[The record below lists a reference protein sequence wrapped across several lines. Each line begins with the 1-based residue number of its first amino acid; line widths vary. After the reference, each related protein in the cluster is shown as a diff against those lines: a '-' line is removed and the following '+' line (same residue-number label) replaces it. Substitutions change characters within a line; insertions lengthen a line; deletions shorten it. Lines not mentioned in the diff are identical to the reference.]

1 MRRWR
6 WVLAF
11 VILAAVVALVLIWR
25 SEAASSDL
33 DGRFASITAGMSRS
47 EVERLLGPPANPADE
62 TIRRVAGFRAVDH
75 PGLDKQPRPSPIRV
89 WWHDGRQRCL
99 YVDFSGD
106 GVWQAKLFAPG
117 WSRSLSES
125 P

>member
-6 WVLAF
+6 WVLAI
-11 VILAAVVALVLIWR
+11 VILAAVVALVLVWR
-25 SEAASSDL
+25 SSAASSDL
-33 DGRFASITAGMSRS
+33 DNKFAAITAGMSRP
-47 EVERLLGPPANPADE
+47 EVERLLGPPANPDDE

-75 PGLDKQPRPSPIRV
+75 PGLDRLPQPLPVRV

-106 GVWQAKLFAPG
+106 VVWQAKLFAPD
-117 WSRSLSES
+117 WSRDLAK
-125 P
+125 